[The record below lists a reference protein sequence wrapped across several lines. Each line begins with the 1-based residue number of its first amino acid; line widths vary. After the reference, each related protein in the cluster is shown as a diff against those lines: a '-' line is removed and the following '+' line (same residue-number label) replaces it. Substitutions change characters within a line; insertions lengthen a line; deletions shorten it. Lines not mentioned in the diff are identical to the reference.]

1 MSIRQVGAARSCR
14 CRLGQALAAF
24 AAPVGLGRL
33 ALARSAFGARRSDR
47 IWCVGLAADG
57 ATLIA
62 LLQSWGLSWLQALL
76 ITSLLSLAVTGYA
89 IWRVSYHTGMHATR
103 RQLSRLG
110 LFDEPSED
118 DPDADGAARGQAM
131 KFGALQRRVKR
142 CEQVVTVRL
151 VETQDHW
158 STLGQ
163 VWRQGWSPLRIVV
176 VGLAGG
182 FIAGKLEMPGKV
194 NGARWLQ
201 MVGSVSNLFASAQA
215 AFATAMAAQAAPP
228 PTMRPKKPAMPANR
242 HAAASAA
249 EARPAAAARAVPEP
263 EPEPDLRGPRRP
275 RRPPSCPNVDPES
288 AAPRPADNALPP
300 ADASMSESS
309 LSRHRP
315 ATTHPRHRC
324 RPRRAHA
331 DRCRWWCWRPWPW
344 AIRYGRRRTSSCR
357 CCLRCSSRWSAI
369 PSCACC
375 RSCGSRALGALLI
388 LGAGLGVT
396 GSLAVQLI
404 GPAMEWAQEAPQQ
417 LRKVARQVQNL
428 TKPVQQANQAAEN
441 FARVA
446 GGDSNHK
453 VQVIRTQLDDPYRML
468 TRAPRLAASVL
479 AVVLLTLFFMIYGQS
494 LQRAAIALFPNR
506 QQQRYG
512 HPAFDRTRLALRA
525 DHQRDQHLGRA
536 GVRRRAD
543 AARYRPA
550 GSAAVGH
557 GGRAAEFCAVCGS
570 ADRRGAD
577 AVDGL
582 RRVPRPAAGPA
593 ARSRPGPAHW
603 KGRW

>member
-1 MSIRQVGAARSCR
+1 
-14 CRLGQALAAF
+14 
-24 AAPVGLGRL
+24 
-33 ALARSAFGARRSDR
+33 
-47 IWCVGLAADG
+47 
-57 ATLIA
+57 
-62 LLQSWGLSWLQALL
+62 
-76 ITSLLSLAVTGYA
+76 
-89 IWRVSYHTGMHATR
+89 
-103 RQLSRLG
+103 
-110 LFDEPSED
+110 
-118 DPDADGAARGQAM
+118 M

-158 STLGQ
+158 STLSQ

-215 AFATAMAAQAAPP
+215 AFATAMAAQAAA
-228 PTMRPKKPAMPANR
+228 TADDAVKKPTTPANR
-242 HAAASAA
+242 H
-249 EARPAAAARAVPEP
+249 RRYRIGINRAARASAGATARRRTGAARTAPYRSRHRTVRTLIHGIRRA
-263 EPEPDLRGPRRP
+263 DRG
-275 RRPPSCPNVDPES
+275 
-288 AAPRPADNALPP
+288 AADNALPFP

-309 LSRHRP
+309 LSLSP
-315 ATTHPRHRC
+315 ADPQDPEAPLPPPS
-324 RPRRAHA
+324 RPRGPMSLVVLATLA
-331 DRCRWWCWRPWPW
+331 VGYTLW
-344 AIRYGRRRTSSCR
+344 AAQDIILPVLLAMFFALVGNPI
-357 CCLRCSSRWSAI
+357 LRLLQKLWI
-369 PSCACC
+369 P
-375 RSCGSRALGALLI
+375 RALGALLI

-417 LRKVARQVQNL
+417 LRKVARQVQDL

-506 QQQRYG
+506 QQQRFT
-512 HPAFDRTRLALRA
+512 ADILRSIE
-525 DHQRDQHLGRA
+525 REVSRYVLTISVINTLVGLVFA
-536 GVRRRAD
+536 GVLMLLGIGLQEALLWGTV
-543 AARYRPA
+543 AALLNFAPY
-550 GSAAVGH
+550 VGPLI
-557 GGRAAEFCAVCGS
+557 GVALMLLMGFVEFRDPLQA
-570 ADRRGAD
+570 
-577 AVDGL
+577 L
-582 RRVPRPAAGPA
+582 LPA
-593 ARSRPGPAHW
+593 ARTWPCTL
-603 KGRW
+603 